1 MEGWAGGV
9 NCHLAGVSLSQ
20 GVLRLPCH
28 GLSRVPPSGFLGPTS
43 GTDCSGFPIY
53 LCLEKG
59 SLGWG
64 REMFEKERVKR
75 SLSLMVMKFAA
86 WAVWEWGRW

>member
-1 MEGWAGGV
+1 
-9 NCHLAGVSLSQ
+9 
-20 GVLRLPCH
+20 
-28 GLSRVPPSGFLGPTS
+28 
-43 GTDCSGFPIY
+43 
-53 LCLEKG
+53 LEKG